1 MDIVALV
8 ISICALLISL
18 LNVRYSAAPQI
29 PKQTKGLSWI
39 ERYIDPSQQYTN
51 TQKTKT
57 EGYKGGVIDAADP
70 NTINAEWRNK
80 TGQTEKDPLD
90 FMKDVK

>member
-8 ISICALLISL
+8 ISICALLVAL
-18 LNVRYSAAPQI
+18 LNNRHDPVVPTTVRRA
-29 PKQTKGLSWI
+29 GLSWLEKYAGAEEQYLNKNKDANKRSGII
-39 ERYIDPSQQYTN
+39 E
-51 TQKTKT
+51 
-57 EGYKGGVIDAADP
+57 AADP
-70 NTINAEWRNK
+70 VTINAQWRDE

>member
-8 ISICALLISL
+8 ISICALLVAL
-18 LNVRYSAAPQI
+18 LNNRHDPVVPTTVRRA
-29 PKQTKGLSWI
+29 GLSWLEKYAGAEEQYLNRNKDTNKRSGII
-39 ERYIDPSQQYTN
+39 E
-51 TQKTKT
+51 
-57 EGYKGGVIDAADP
+57 AADP
-70 NTINAEWRNK
+70 VTINAQWRDE

>member
-8 ISICALLISL
+8 ISICALLVSL
-18 LNVRYSAAPQI
+18 LTARRDSTASSVLQRS
-29 PKQTKGLSWI
+29 GLSWLEKYAGAEEQYLNKNKDTNKRSGII
-39 ERYIDPSQQYTN
+39 E
-51 TQKTKT
+51 
-57 EGYKGGVIDAADP
+57 AADP
-70 NTINAEWRNK
+70 VTINAQWRDE

>member
-8 ISICALLISL
+8 ISICALLVAL
-18 LNVRYSAAPQI
+18 LNNRHDPVVPTTVRRA
-29 PKQTKGLSWI
+29 GLSWLEKYAGAEEQYINKHKDKKHSGII
-39 ERYIDPSQQYTN
+39 E
-51 TQKTKT
+51 
-57 EGYKGGVIDAADP
+57 AADP
-70 NTINAEWRNK
+70 VTINAQWRDE

>member
-8 ISICALLISL
+8 ISICSL
-18 LNVRYSAAPQI
+18 LFSLLTIRRESTASSVLSRS
-29 PKQTKGLSWI
+29 GLSRLARYAGAEEQYINKNKDKKHSGII
-39 ERYIDPSQQYTN
+39 E
-51 TQKTKT
+51 
-57 EGYKGGVIDAADP
+57 AADP
-70 NTINAEWRNK
+70 VTINAQWRDE

>member
-8 ISICALLISL
+8 ISICSL
-18 LNVRYSAAPQI
+18 LVSLLTVRRESTASSVLSRS
-29 PKQTKGLSWI
+29 GLSRLARYAGAEEQYINKNKDKKHSGII
-39 ERYIDPSQQYTN
+39 E
-51 TQKTKT
+51 
-57 EGYKGGVIDAADP
+57 AADP
-70 NTINAEWRNK
+70 VTINAQWRDE

>member
-8 ISICALLISL
+8 ISICALLVSL
-18 LNVRYSAAPQI
+18 STVRRDSSSPAPARRS
-29 PKQTKGLSWI
+29 GFSWL
-39 ERYIDPSQQYTN
+39 EKYAGAEEQYTN
-51 TQKTKT
+51 KNKDKKHSGII
-57 EGYKGGVIDAADP
+57 EAADP
-70 NTINAEWRNK
+70 VTINAQWRDE

>member
-8 ISICALLISL
+8 ISICALLVSL
-18 LNVRYSAAPQI
+18 LTVRRESTASSVLSRS
-29 PKQTKGLSWI
+29 GLSRLARYAGAEEQYINKNKDKKHSGII
-39 ERYIDPSQQYTN
+39 E
-51 TQKTKT
+51 
-57 EGYKGGVIDAADP
+57 AADP
-70 NTINAEWRNK
+70 VTINAQWRDE

>member
-8 ISICALLISL
+8 ISVCALLVAL
-18 LNVRYSAAPQI
+18 LNNRHDPVVPTTVRRA
-29 PKQTKGLSWI
+29 GLSWLEKYAGAEEQYLNKNKDTNKRSGII
-39 ERYIDPSQQYTN
+39 E
-51 TQKTKT
+51 
-57 EGYKGGVIDAADP
+57 AADP
-70 NTINAEWRNK
+70 VTINAQWRDE

>member
-8 ISICALLISL
+8 ISICSL
-18 LNVRYSAAPQI
+18 LVLLLTVRRESTASSVLSRS
-29 PKQTKGLSWI
+29 GLSRLARYAGVEEQYINKNKDKKHSGII
-39 ERYIDPSQQYTN
+39 E
-51 TQKTKT
+51 
-57 EGYKGGVIDAADP
+57 AADP
-70 NTINAEWRNK
+70 VTINAQWRDE

>member
-8 ISICALLISL
+8 ISICALLVAL
-18 LNVRYSAAPQI
+18 LNNRHDPVVPTTVRRA
-29 PKQTKGLSWI
+29 GLSWLEKYAGAEEQHINKNKDKKHSGII
-39 ERYIDPSQQYTN
+39 E
-51 TQKTKT
+51 
-57 EGYKGGVIDAADP
+57 AADP
-70 NTINAEWRNK
+70 VTINAQWRDE

>member
-8 ISICALLISL
+8 ISICALLVAL
-18 LNVRYSAAPQI
+18 LNNRHDPVVPTMVRRA
-29 PKQTKGLSWI
+29 GFSWLDKHTDLEEQYLNKYKNKDKKHSGII
-39 ERYIDPSQQYTN
+39 E
-51 TQKTKT
+51 
-57 EGYKGGVIDAADP
+57 AADP
-70 NTINAEWRNK
+70 VTINAQWRDE

>member
-8 ISICALLISL
+8 ISICSL
-18 LNVRYSAAPQI
+18 LVSLLTARRDSTASSVLQRS
-29 PKQTKGLSWI
+29 GLSRLARYAGVEEQYINKNKDKKHSGII
-39 ERYIDPSQQYTN
+39 E
-51 TQKTKT
+51 
-57 EGYKGGVIDAADP
+57 AADP
-70 NTINAEWRNK
+70 VTINAQWRDE

>member
-8 ISICALLISL
+8 ISICALLVSL
-18 LNVRYSAAPQI
+18 STVRRDSSSPAPARRSGFSWLEKYAGAEEQYLNKNKDTNKRSGI
-29 PKQTKGLSWI
+29 I
-39 ERYIDPSQQYTN
+39 E
-51 TQKTKT
+51 
-57 EGYKGGVIDAADP
+57 AADP
-70 NTINAEWRNK
+70 VTINAQWRDE

>member
-8 ISICALLISL
+8 ISICSL
-18 LNVRYSAAPQI
+18 LVSLLTARRNSTASSVLQRS
-29 PKQTKGLSWI
+29 GLSRLARYAGAEEQYINKNKDKKHSGII
-39 ERYIDPSQQYTN
+39 E
-51 TQKTKT
+51 
-57 EGYKGGVIDAADP
+57 AADP
-70 NTINAEWRNK
+70 VTINAQWRDE

>member
-8 ISICALLISL
+8 ISICALLVAL
-18 LNVRYSAAPQI
+18 LNNRHDPVVPTTVRRA
-29 PKQTKGLSWI
+29 GLSWLEKYAGAEEQYLNNNRDTNKKSGII
-39 ERYIDPSQQYTN
+39 E
-51 TQKTKT
+51 
-57 EGYKGGVIDAADP
+57 AADP
-70 NTINAEWRNK
+70 VTINAQWRDE

>member
-8 ISICALLISL
+8 ISICSL
-18 LNVRYSAAPQI
+18 LVSLLTVRRESTASSVLSRS
-29 PKQTKGLSWI
+29 GLSRLARYAGAEEQYINKNKDKKHSGII
-39 ERYIDPSQQYTN
+39 E
-51 TQKTKT
+51 
-57 EGYKGGVIDAADP
+57 AADP
-70 NTINAEWRNK
+70 VTINTQWRDE

>member
-8 ISICALLISL
+8 ISICSL
-18 LNVRYSAAPQI
+18 LVSLLTVRRESTASSVLSRS
-29 PKQTKGLSWI
+29 GLSRLARYAGTEEQYLNKNKEKKHSGII
-39 ERYIDPSQQYTN
+39 E
-51 TQKTKT
+51 
-57 EGYKGGVIDAADP
+57 AADP
-70 NTINAEWRNK
+70 VTINAQWRDE

>member
-8 ISICALLISL
+8 ISICALLVAL
-18 LNVRYSAAPQI
+18 LNNRHDPVVPTTVRRA
-29 PKQTKGLSWI
+29 GLSWLEKYAGAEEQYLNKNKDNNKRSGII
-39 ERYIDPSQQYTN
+39 E
-51 TQKTKT
+51 
-57 EGYKGGVIDAADP
+57 AADP
-70 NTINAEWRNK
+70 VTINAQWRDE

>member
-8 ISICALLISL
+8 ISICALLVAL
-18 LNVRYSAAPQI
+18 LNNRHDPVVPTTVRRA
-29 PKQTKGLSWI
+29 GLSWLEKYAGAEEQCLNKNKDTNKRSGII
-39 ERYIDPSQQYTN
+39 E
-51 TQKTKT
+51 
-57 EGYKGGVIDAADP
+57 AADP
-70 NTINAEWRNK
+70 VTINAQWRDE

>member
-8 ISICALLISL
+8 ISICALLVSL
-18 LNVRYSAAPQI
+18 LTVRRESTASSVLSRS
-29 PKQTKGLSWI
+29 GLSRLARYADAEDQYINKNKNKKHSGII
-39 ERYIDPSQQYTN
+39 E
-51 TQKTKT
+51 
-57 EGYKGGVIDAADP
+57 AADP
-70 NTINAEWRNK
+70 VTINAQWRDE

>member
-8 ISICALLISL
+8 ISICSL
-18 LNVRYSAAPQI
+18 LVSLLTVRRESTAASVLSRS
-29 PKQTKGLSWI
+29 GLSRLARYAGVEEQYINKNKDKKHSGII
-39 ERYIDPSQQYTN
+39 E
-51 TQKTKT
+51 
-57 EGYKGGVIDAADP
+57 AADP
-70 NTINAEWRNK
+70 VTINAQWRDE

>member
-8 ISICALLISL
+8 ISICSL
-18 LNVRYSAAPQI
+18 LVSLLTVRRESTASPVLSRS
-29 PKQTKGLSWI
+29 GLSRLEKYAGAEEQYINKNKDKKHSGII
-39 ERYIDPSQQYTN
+39 E
-51 TQKTKT
+51 
-57 EGYKGGVIDAADP
+57 AADP
-70 NTINAEWRNK
+70 VTINAQWRDE

>member
-8 ISICALLISL
+8 ISICSL
-18 LNVRYSAAPQI
+18 LVSLLTVRRESTASSVLSRS
-29 PKQTKGLSWI
+29 GLSRLARYAGVEEQYANKNKDKKHSGII
-39 ERYIDPSQQYTN
+39 E
-51 TQKTKT
+51 
-57 EGYKGGVIDAADP
+57 AADP
-70 NTINAEWRNK
+70 VAINAQWRDE